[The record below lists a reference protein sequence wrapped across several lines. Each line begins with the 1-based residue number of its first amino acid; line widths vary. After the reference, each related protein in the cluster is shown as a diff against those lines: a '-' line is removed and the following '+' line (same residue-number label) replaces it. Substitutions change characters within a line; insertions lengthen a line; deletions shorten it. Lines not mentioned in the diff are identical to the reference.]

1 MESLR
6 INICERYVIMATKH
20 TKHTK
25 QERPFTAQL
34 SMAGSEAVIDVT
46 GVIGWDTE
54 PMAFTQLVDQARE
67 AGCELLT
74 VRINSMGGFCYDG
87 LAMGDCLRGCGMRT
101 VGVVLGTAQSMAA
114 YLLQCCDERVAFRNA
129 TIMIHQPSAG
139 VCGTVDEILEEANYL
154 VRLRDQMFADMA
166 ARCGKT
172 GAELDAEHKVA
183 RMYTA
188 ADALE
193 KGLID
198 RIEQVGAPASRE
210 VLTEQDEAGG
220 GHVYSYNRVRDA
232 LAMLADEPEEDAA
245 APVHDPKPGEDPE
258 KQDAE
263 EAQTDVRPD
272 RSERGE
278 VPDPDQIEPR
288 RGDGDAAA
296 AAAAAADDDDDDDD
310 DDAQLGVEERDG
322 VAAQGE
328 VVMTRAQVEELLAR
342 REAQL
347 LADLGVEMEA
357 LPRSVGGNARAA
369 TYSIEELDRMPAA
382 QRLEILEGDPD
393 LMRRYAAS
401 M

>member
-1 MESLR
+1 
-6 INICERYVIMATKH
+6 MAK
-20 TKHTK
+20 KKTK

-54 PMAFTQLVDQARE
+54 PMAFTQLVDQAKE

-74 VRINSMGGFCYDG
+74 VRINSMGGYCYDG

-139 VCGTVDEILEEANYL
+139 VCGTVDEIQEEAKYL

-210 VLTEQDEAGG
+210 LPAEQDAVGG
-220 GHVYSYNRVRDA
+220 GQVYSYQRVRDA
-232 LAMLADEPEEDAA
+232 LAMLADAPEDDDA
-245 APVHDPKPGEDPE
+245 APVHDPKPGEDQENQDGGDGSDESMREEQTAGEPE
-258 KQDAE
+258 RAE
-263 EAQTDVRPD
+263 P
-272 RSERGE
+272 
-278 VPDPDQIEPR
+278 VPEPETPIPPR
-288 RGDGDAAA
+288 R
-296 AAAAAADDDDDDDD
+296 
-310 DDAQLGVEERDG
+310 DDAQDDDEDGERGGDEREVSSQGDG
-322 VAAQGE
+322 L
-328 VVMTRAQVEELLAR
+328 MTREEVEELLAR
-342 REAQL
+342 REAQF
-347 LADLGVEMEA
+347 LADLGVSMDA
-357 LPRSVGGNARAA
+357 LPRSVGGNSRASMY
-369 TYSIEELDRMPAA
+369 TIEELDRLPAA

>member
-1 MESLR
+1 M
-6 INICERYVIMATKH
+6 VK
-20 TKHTK
+20 KKTK

-46 GVIGWDTE
+46 GVIGWDTG
-54 PMAFTQLVDQARE
+54 PMAFTQLVDQAKE

-74 VRINSMGGFCYDG
+74 VRINSMGGYCYDG

-139 VCGTVDEILEEANYL
+139 VCGTVDEILEEAKYL

-210 VLTEQDEAGG
+210 LPAEQDAVGG
-220 GHVYSYNRVRDA
+220 GQVYSYQRVRDA

-263 EAQTDVRPD
+263 EEQTDGRQD

-288 RGDGDAAA
+288 RGDDG
-296 AAAAAADDDDDDDD
+296 AADDD
-310 DDAQLGVEERDG
+310 AQPGVDERDG
-322 VAAQGE
+322 VAALGE

-369 TYSIEELDRMPAA
+369 TYSIEELDRLPAA